1 MWLLDG
7 VRMVGGKLFLLGERS
22 LLFVEVDRERGRV
35 DGDVEF
41 PVRSRLVQ
49 TLAAVSMASP

>member
-1 MWLLDG
+1 
-7 VRMVGGKLFLLGERS
+7 MVGGKLFLLGERS